1 RLRHHIHHKEIGG
14 RPWRAHA
21 DLHALEVG
29 GGLVARGFVLAY
41 PDDDAGEAP
50 ELDHGPDVLTLS
62 LHADGVL
69 VGAGDD
75 VDGAAHQ
82 RLQRLRA
89 ATEVV
94 DGDVEALLFE
104 VAKPLADRQRQIV
117 ERGLAAD
124 GEGELFLLDR
134 LAMRGRAERKR
145 EHGERN
151 LRVFHLVLPAV

>member
-1 RLRHHIHHKEIGG
+1 L
-14 RPWRAHA
+14 
-21 DLHALEVG
+21 D
-29 GGLVARGFVLAY
+29 VLAL
-41 PDDDAGEAP
+41 A
-50 ELDHGPDVLTLS
+50 

-89 ATEVV
+89 ATEIV
-94 DGDVEALLFE
+94 DGDVEALLLE
-104 VAKPLADRQRQIV
+104 VAEPLADGERQIV

-124 GEGELFLLDR
+124 GKRELFLLDR
-134 LAMRGRAERKR
+134 LAMRRRAERKR

-151 LRVFHLVLPAV
+151 LRWCDLVLPEV